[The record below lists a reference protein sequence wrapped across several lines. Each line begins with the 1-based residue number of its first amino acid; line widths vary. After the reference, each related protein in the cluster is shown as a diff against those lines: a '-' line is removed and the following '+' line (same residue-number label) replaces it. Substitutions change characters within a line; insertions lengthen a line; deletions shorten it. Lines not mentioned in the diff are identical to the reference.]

1 MVFSLFQDLGPCDL
15 HVHACP
21 VRSHRH
27 HQPAGSQDKVD
38 SAGELGCSKYQKF
51 KKCIKLCFSKIFK
64 FYFWLLYVAI
74 GLPTFASS
82 IRIIME
88 LRYKKMF
95 LKHFL
100 ALQKLCC
107 HDFFE

>member
-1 MVFSLFQDLGPCDL
+1 MFFLN
-15 HVHACP
+15 
-21 VRSHRH
+21 
-27 HQPAGSQDKVD
+27 
-38 SAGELGCSKYQKF
+38 
-51 KKCIKLCFSKIFK
+51 FK

-88 LRYKKMF
+88 LRYKNMF

-107 HDFFE
+107 HDFFLNKNMFIFI